1 MLPSLRSANRSRA
14 SASERNSKPLDW
26 WIEGMAVFSAMPE
39 SNPACTCAVANE
51 RGAAGRVCSGMQTI
65 VEPRCPGR
73 CFVCRTVAR
82 PALGRSR
89 GGSARA
95 RENGRVAQL
104 ITPAELDDL
113 LRSTAVRVLD
123 VRERLDHPDGSAE
136 HLEGHV
142 PGAVYVDMETEL
154 SQHGRPDEG
163 RHPLPPREAL
173 QAAAR
178 RWGIDDG
185 DTVVVYDDDRALGAS
200 RAWWLLTRS
209 GIADVRLLDG
219 GLGAWTAA
227 GLPLESGPVTP
238 EPGAVSLAPIAEP
251 VLSIDEAAA
260 LAASGVLI
268 DVRAAERYRG
278 EVEPIDPIA
287 GHIPGAVNLPTG
299 AYMEGERFRDA
310 ATLRALFATVGAGD
324 GA

>member
-1 MLPSLRSANRSRA
+1 M
-14 SASERNSKPLDW
+14 
-26 WIEGMAVFSAMPE
+26 
-39 SNPACTCAVANE
+39 
-51 RGAAGRVCSGMQTI
+51 
-65 VEPRCPGR
+65 
-73 CFVCRTVAR
+73 
-82 PALGRSR
+82 
-89 GGSARA
+89 
-95 RENGRVAQL
+95 AQL

-113 LRSTAVRVLD
+113 LRSGGARVLD
-123 VRERLDHPDGSAE
+123 VRYRLDRPEGSAE

-154 SQHGRPDEG
+154 SQHGRPGDG
-163 RHPLPPREAL
+163 RHPLPPLEAL

-178 RWGIDDG
+178 RWGIEDG

-219 GLGAWTAA
+219 GLSAWIAA
-227 GLPLESGPVTP
+227 GLPLEAGPVAP
-238 EPGAVSLAPIAEP
+238 EPGDVSLTAINEP

-260 LAASGVLI
+260 LAASGVLV

-278 EVEPIDPIA
+278 EVEPIDPVA

-299 AYMEGERFRDA
+299 AYMDGERFRDA

-324 GA
+324 GVTAAAYCGSGVTAAQAVFAAELAGLELAIYPGSWSQWSNTPGRPIATGAAPAEITGTV

>member
-1 MLPSLRSANRSRA
+1 M
-14 SASERNSKPLDW
+14 
-26 WIEGMAVFSAMPE
+26 
-39 SNPACTCAVANE
+39 
-51 RGAAGRVCSGMQTI
+51 
-65 VEPRCPGR
+65 
-73 CFVCRTVAR
+73 
-82 PALGRSR
+82 
-89 GGSARA
+89 
-95 RENGRVAQL
+95 AQL

-113 LRSTAVRVLD
+113 LRAGAARVLD
-123 VRERLDHPDGSAE
+123 VRYRLDRPDGSAQ

-163 RHPLPPREAL
+163 RHPIPPREAL

-209 GIADVRLLDG
+209 GLADVRLLDG
-219 GLGAWTAA
+219 GLGAWVDA
-227 GLPLESGPVTP
+227 GLPLESGTVTP
-238 EPGAVSLAPIAEP
+238 APGSVTLTPIAEP
-251 VLSIDEAAA
+251 VLSIDDAAA

-299 AYMEGERFRDA
+299 TYMNGERFRDA
-310 ATLRALFATVGAGD
+310 AALRALFATAGVGD
-324 GA
+324 GANAAAYCGSGVTAAQAVFAAELAGLPLRIYPGSWSQWSNTPGRPIATGPEAAEVTGAV

>member
-1 MLPSLRSANRSRA
+1 M
-14 SASERNSKPLDW
+14 
-26 WIEGMAVFSAMPE
+26 
-39 SNPACTCAVANE
+39 
-51 RGAAGRVCSGMQTI
+51 
-65 VEPRCPGR
+65 
-73 CFVCRTVAR
+73 
-82 PALGRSR
+82 
-89 GGSARA
+89 
-95 RENGRVAQL
+95 AQL
-104 ITPAELDDL
+104 ITPAELHGL
-113 LRSTAVRVLD
+113 LRSGTVRVLD
-123 VRERLDHPDGSAE
+123 VRYRLDRPDGSAE

-163 RHPLPPREAL
+163 RHPLPPLDAL

-185 DTVVVYDDDRALGAS
+185 DTVVVYDDDRSLGAS

-209 GIADVRLLDG
+209 GVADVRILDG
-219 GLGAWTAA
+219 GLVAWRSA
-227 GLPLESGPVTP
+227 GLPLEAGPVAP
-238 EPGAVSLAPIAEP
+238 APGSVSLSPIAEP

-260 LAASGVLI
+260 LPAAGVLI

-310 ATLRALFATVGAGD
+310 ASLRALFASAGVADGVTAAAYCGSGVTAAQAVFAAELAGLELRIYPGSWSQWSNTPGRPIATGAAPAEVTATV
-324 GA
+324 